1 MKAKKL
7 VKKESEV
14 EATPLSILR
23 EALQSK
29 SNFMLFAFNPK
40 NWSCLVAAALAV
52 YGTYSLVANEIIFN
66 PGDTRWSVAI
76 CFFSCTGMWV
86 AAFLTLFQ
94 VSIQESINRFRALNQ
109 KLAQEVAKL
118 GKQVNTLED
127 TSAKLEAEL
136 DQFGEIRAAMES
148 YAMESGVEFN
158 SMLKESTEIFDKI
171 ARVSAKNDK
180 AVLMKLAADVE
191 FRDGDEGMTFR
202 EFKTFCARVPKHYRE
217 KLKENQEARF
227 KDIAGEDGIIQQ
239 DELSQFFEELVKDC
253 CNPQEEG

>member
-7 VKKESEV
+7 IKSESEV
-14 EATPLSILR
+14 EATPFTILM

-29 SNFMLFAFNPK
+29 QSFMLFAFNPK
-40 NWSCLVAAALAV
+40 HWFFLGAAFLAV
-52 YGTYSLVANEIIFN
+52 YGTYSWVANEMLFH
-66 PGDTRWSVAI
+66 PGDARWSVSI
-76 CFFSCTGMWV
+76 CFFAIVGMWV
-86 AAFLTLFQ
+86 AAFMSLFQ

-109 KLAQEVAKL
+109 KLEQEVLKL
-118 GKQVNTLED
+118 GKQVDTLTD

-136 DQFGEIRAAMES
+136 DQFSEIRAAMES
-148 YAMESGVEFN
+148 YAMESGVQLG
-158 SMLKESTEIFDKI
+158 SLLKESTEIFDKI
-171 ARVSAKNDK
+171 ARVSEKNDK

-191 FRDGDEGMTFR
+191 FRDGDEGMTFK

-239 DELSQFFEELVKDC
+239 EELSAFFEELVKDC
-253 CNPQEEG
+253 CNPQEEA